1 MSGCEVIVP
10 APSSSAFD
18 LKAFLA
24 TVSQGRS
31 AASVAKDAVIYRQ
44 EEPADAVY
52 FLQEGRIKI
61 SVVSKQGKEAVIAIL
76 QSGAFFGEG
85 CLIGHKLRSA
95 SAVAMVASQVT
106 RISKAEMQ
114 RLMRQ
119 EPAFGELFIG
129 HLLARNSRA
138 EEDLT
143 DQLFNSSEKRL
154 ARALLLLANA
164 GEGDGPRL
172 IALKVSHETLA
183 ELIGTTR
190 PRVSHFMAKFR
201 KLGVISYD
209 GGLRIH
215 GALRSLV
222 LRDMSRIEEPAVA
235 RAAAFRSG
243 IGAHPDLAVAGPG
256 PRSSPMPDQA
266 TGCRLTAAWGKNPC
280 RAS

>member
-1 MSGCEVIVP
+1 MS

-31 AASVAKDAVIYRQ
+31 AASVAKGAVIYRQ

-138 EEDLT
+138 EEDLA

-190 PRVSHFMAKFR
+190 PRISHFMTKFR
-201 KLGVISYD
+201 KLGFISCD

-215 GALRSLV
+215 GALRSVV
-222 LRDMSRIEEPAVA
+222 LGAPPGTEKPAQCCLDTVKGDQRDE
-235 RAAAFRSG
+235 
-243 IGAHPDLAVAGPG
+243 
-256 PRSSPMPDQA
+256 
-266 TGCRLTAAWGKNPC
+266 
-280 RAS
+280 